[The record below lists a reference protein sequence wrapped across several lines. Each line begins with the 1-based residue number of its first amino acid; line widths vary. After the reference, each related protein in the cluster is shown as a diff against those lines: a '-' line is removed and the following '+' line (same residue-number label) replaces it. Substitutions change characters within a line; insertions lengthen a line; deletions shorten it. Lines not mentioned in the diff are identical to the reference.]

1 MTPPPGEPVPQFIL
15 DKPRLRTPEEEYFIE
30 VFYTL
35 SGSRNAGMGVGA
47 IPLSEY
53 MAYFQIYGID
63 DLQSRDDILY
73 FCGQLDLEFL
83 DHFERRA
90 NERRRKAE
98 RAVD

>member
-1 MTPPPGEPVPQFIL
+1 MTPPPGEPVPQFIR
-15 DKPRLRTPEEEYFIE
+15 DKPRLHTPEEEYFIE

-35 SGSRNAGMGVGA
+35 SGSRNTGMGVGA

-83 DHFERRA
+83 DHFERKSNRTPP
-90 NERRRKAE
+90 KS
-98 RAVD
+98 